1 MTGKRQWSVVSGQ
14 WLATAHQRLNGAA
27 CEHDA
32 DSILITAPR
41 PLVTVARGFT
51 LLELIIVISI
61 IVILAMIV
69 LPRYTNTIQQAREA
83 TLRDDLVQMRKMLD
97 QYASDKGRLPQSLE
111 ELVTAGYLRDI
122 PIDPITG
129 ERDWV
134 IVTGEDTVSAEGGQ
148 GVTDVCSASPDTA
161 SDGSSYNDC
170 SKW

>member
-1 MTGKRQWSVVSGQ
+1 MTGKESRQKAKGRRKKE
-14 WLATAHQRLNGAA
+14 AH
-27 CEHDA
+27 EA
-32 DSILITAPR
+32 DDPFAFCLLPFAFPR
-41 PLVTVARGFT
+41 RERGFT

-111 ELVTAGYLRDI
+111 ELVSAGYLRDI
-122 PIDPITG
+122 PIVPMTG

-134 IVTGEDTVSAEGGQ
+134 VVTGEDTVSAEGGQ

-161 SDGSSYNDC
+161 TDGSPYNDC

>member
-1 MTGKRQWSVVSGQ
+1 
-14 WLATAHQRLNGAA
+14 
-27 CEHDA
+27 
-32 DSILITAPR
+32 
-41 PLVTVARGFT
+41 
-51 LLELIIVISI
+51 
-61 IVILAMIV
+61 MIV

-111 ELVTAGYLRDI
+111 ELVSAGYLRDI